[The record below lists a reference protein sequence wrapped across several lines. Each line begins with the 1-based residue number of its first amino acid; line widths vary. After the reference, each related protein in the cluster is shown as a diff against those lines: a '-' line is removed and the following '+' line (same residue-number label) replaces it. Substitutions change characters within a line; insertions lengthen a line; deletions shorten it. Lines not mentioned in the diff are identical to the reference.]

1 MEKVSLEKI
10 EAARS
15 ALLAKDAFFELD
27 QVTTPRGTF
36 NAYKHAPKSLVELLS
51 AGRGHGDATLIV
63 YEDERWTFN
72 EFYQKVDSLRSW
84 LVNEKQIKNGDRV
97 AIAMRNYPEWL
108 VAFTASV
115 FSGAITVPLNSW
127 GKADELLH
135 GITDCEP
142 VVLFCDQQRY
152 ELIASNAQSL
162 STDLVVARSDSDDMS
177 TAIRLDSLLLE
188 TEGFPP
194 IAEVETDSTALVL
207 YTSGSTGYP
216 KGVILTHRT
225 MGQCLM
231 NMYYVGALCSQFAD
245 PAMEKFSSISPC
257 NLITVPLFHGTGL
270 WGGFF
275 VPLQMGGKVVLMY
288 KWDAKKA
295 LSLIEQEQVTL
306 IGTVPAIVRSLLK
319 DSDFDRYNTET
330 LCRVSMAGS
339 LTPHDLPAL
348 IHEKLGYVSR
358 STGWAMTETCSIGS
372 SMGDRIYDDRPDS
385 AGLISPIVELRMV
398 DDQGNVV
405 ADGEEGEIE
414 CNGVTMTPGY
424 WRRPDATEEIYH
436 GNWLRTGDVG
446 RLDKEGFLYITGRVK
461 DIVIRGGENIFPGE
475 IEDVAY
481 SHQAIEEVC
490 VFGVPDEELGEVLA
504 MVYFAPHKYV
514 TQTELEAF
522 ISDRL
527 GSFKVP
533 KYISVS
539 NQSLPLNLSGK
550 IDRKVI
556 RESFLAKTLL

>member
-1 MEKVSLEKI
+1 M
-10 EAARS
+10 
-15 ALLAKDAFFELD
+15 
-27 QVTTPRGTF
+27 
-36 NAYKHAPKSLVELLS
+36 
-51 AGRGHGDATLIV
+51 
-63 YEDERWTFN
+63 
-72 EFYQKVDSLRSW
+72 
-84 LVNEKQIKNGDRV
+84 
-97 AIAMRNYPEWL
+97 
-108 VAFTASV
+108 
-115 FSGAITVPLNSW
+115 PLNSW

-135 GITDCEP
+135 GISDCEP

-152 ELIASNAQSL
+152 DLIASNAQSL
-162 STDLVVARSDSDDMS
+162 STDLVVARAESDDMP
-177 TAIRLDSLLLE
+177 TAIRLDSLLLK
-188 TEGFPP
+188 TEDFPP

-245 PAMEKFSSISPC
+245 PAMDKFASYSPC

-319 DSDFDRYNTET
+319 DSDFDHYNTET

-372 SMGDRIYDDRPDS
+372 SMGDRIYDDRPES

-398 DDQGNVV
+398 DEQGNVV

-414 CNGVTMTPGY
+414 CSGVTMTPGY
-424 WRRPDATEEIYH
+424 WRRPDATAEIYH
-436 GNWLRTGDVG
+436 NGWLRTGDVG
-446 RLDKEGFLYITGRVK
+446 RLNEEGFLYITGRVK

-504 MVYFAPHKYV
+504 MVYFAPHKHV
-514 TQTELEAF
+514 TQAELEAF
-522 ISDRL
+522 ISDQL
-527 GSFKVP
+527 GAFKVP
-533 KYISVS
+533 KYISPS
-539 NQSLPLNLSGK
+539 EESLPLNLSGK
-550 IDRKVI
+550 IDKKII
-556 RESFLAKTLL
+556 RESFLDKTLL

>member
-1 MEKVSLEKI
+1 MAKVSFAEI
-10 EAARS
+10 ETARS
-15 ALLAKDAFFELD
+15 ALLAADAFFELE

-36 NAYKHAPKSLVELLS
+36 NAYKHAPKNLIELLS
-51 AGRGHGDATLIV
+51 AGRAHGDATLIV

-72 EFYQKVDSLRSW
+72 EFYQKVDSLRCW
-84 LVNEKQIKNGDRV
+84 LVNEKQVKSGDRI

-115 FSGAITVPLNSW
+115 LSGAITVPLNSW
-127 GKADELLH
+127 GKADELQH
-135 GITDCEP
+135 GIADCEP
-142 VVLFCDQQRY
+142 VVLFCDQERY
-152 ELIASNAQSL
+152 DFVASNANNMT
-162 STDLVVARSDSDDMS
+162 TDLIVARSENIEQSA
-177 TAIRLDSLLLE
+177 AIKLDSLLLE
-188 TEGFPP
+188 TEGFPA

-245 PAMEKFSSISPC
+245 PAMDKFASNAPC

-295 LSLIEQEQVTL
+295 LSLIDQEQVTL

-398 DDQGNVV
+398 DEQGNVV
-405 ADGEEGEIE
+405 ADGDEGEIE
-414 CNGVTMTPGY
+414 CSGVTMTPGY
-424 WRRPDATEEIYH
+424 WRRPDATAEIYH
-436 GNWLRTGDVG
+436 DGWLRTGDVG
-446 RLDKEGFLYITGRVK
+446 RLDEEGFLYITGRVK

-481 SHQAIEEVC
+481 SHEAIEEVC

-504 MVYFAPHKYV
+504 MVYFSPHKHV
-514 TQTELEAF
+514 TQTELETF
-522 ISDRL
+522 ISDHL
-527 GSFKVP
+527 GAFKVP

-539 NQSLPLNLSGK
+539 EQSLPLNISGK
-550 IDRKVI
+550 IDKRKI
-556 RESFLAKTLL
+556 RELFLSQTLN